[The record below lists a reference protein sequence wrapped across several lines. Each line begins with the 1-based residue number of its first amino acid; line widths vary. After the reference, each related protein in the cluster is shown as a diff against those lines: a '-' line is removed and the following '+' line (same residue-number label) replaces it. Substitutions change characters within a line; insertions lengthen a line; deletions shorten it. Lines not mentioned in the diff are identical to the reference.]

1 MFLFKIEFIRHP
13 IPGLF
18 MIDKMRQNL
27 RQKNSSILAK
37 SFWMFLSNYS
47 VRWDFYANLFE

>member
-1 MFLFKIEFIRHP
+1 MFLFKLEFIRHP